1 MKLKLIQIS
10 KWILNRPKRAST
22 YWWLWT
28 AFILWIAISVTADQA
43 SDTKTR
49 SISILLVMFLFVG
62 FPKSLIYSIKALR
75 KNALMNAEKTRQL
88 KAQGLG
94 KRLII
99 FNTIYY
105 SLFAI
110 WVYSAI
116 NAGLLFRKAVNL
128 QVLDGKE
135 LSPQESHIGDIY
147 LFSSLALFVILIS
160 MKIFRKRI
168 IGIK

>member
-1 MKLKLIQIS
+1 
-10 KWILNRPKRAST
+10 
-22 YWWLWT
+22 
-28 AFILWIAISVTADQA
+28 
-43 SDTKTR
+43 
-49 SISILLVMFLFVG
+49 
-62 FPKSLIYSIKALR
+62 
-75 KNALMNAEKTRQL
+75 MNAEKTRQL

-116 NAGLLFRKAVNL
+116 NVGLLFRKAVNL

-135 LSPQESHIGDIY
+135 LSAQESHNGDIY
-147 LFSSLALFVILIS
+147 LFTSLTLFVILIS
-160 MKIFRKRI
+160 MKLFRKRI